1 MARLFIALALPDAVR
16 AQVGRLRDRSEGIH
30 WAPPEQYHVTMRFL
44 GEVPPDREPEMND
57 RLAAVA
63 VEPFVLPVEGVG
75 VFPPKGPPRV
85 VWAGTG
91 RGHPRLHQLRQRI
104 DDALLAA
111 GLDFDVRT
119 FHPHITLGRGLDEA
133 GPAVKGW
140 LLRNEAFVA
149 APFLIDGFGVYASE
163 QLPEGSVH
171 TLVRRFD
178 L

>member
-16 AQVGRLRDRSEGIH
+16 AQLAQLRDRSDEIR
-30 WAPPEQYHVTMRFL
+30 WAPPDQYHVTMRFL
-44 GEVPPDREPEMND
+44 GDVASEREPGMIE
-57 RLAAVA
+57 RLAAVS
-63 VEPFVLPVEGVG
+63 VEPFVLPIEGIG

-104 DDALLAA
+104 DDALIAA
-111 GLDFDVRT
+111 GLDFDLRT
-119 FHPHITLGRGLDEA
+119 FHPHITLGRCLDDA

-140 LLRNEAFVA
+140 LLRHEAFEA
-149 APFLIDGFGVYASE
+149 APFLIDSFGLYASE
-163 QLPEGSVH
+163 PLPDRPVH
-171 TLVRRFD
+171 TLIRRFA